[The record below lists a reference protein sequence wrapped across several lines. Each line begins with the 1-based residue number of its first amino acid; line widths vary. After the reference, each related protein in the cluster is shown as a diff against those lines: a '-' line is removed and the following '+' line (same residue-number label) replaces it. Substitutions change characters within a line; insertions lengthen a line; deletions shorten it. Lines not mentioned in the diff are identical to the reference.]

1 MILARLPKEDQ
12 FVAHSVAFAR
22 AVGTPDKVDRSVQK
36 VNLHE
41 GIARDAESIGAEM
54 VVARYFGIKDFEPT
68 VDGFKLHAD
77 IGANIEVKWTR
88 WKDGSLILTERDRDS
103 DIAVLVTN
111 PSPDYYICGWID
123 VKSARRPTRQRSD
136 GSYWIAQQDLHP
148 IANLAHSSHVNPSI

>member
-1 MILARLPKEDQ
+1 MILARLPKDDQ

-36 VNLHE
+36 LNLHD

-77 IGANIEVKWTR
+77 IGANIEVK
-88 WKDGSLILTERDRDS
+88 
-103 DIAVLVTN
+103 
-111 PSPDYYICGWID
+111 
-123 VKSARRPTRQRSD
+123 
-136 GSYWIAQQDLHP
+136 
-148 IANLAHSSHVNPSI
+148 AHSLERWLIDTD

>member
-1 MILARLPKEDQ
+1 MILCTLPRDDQ
-12 FVAHSVAFAR
+12 FVAHSTAFAR

-41 GIARDAESIGAEM
+41 GIARDAESIGAEI
-54 VVARYFGIKDFEPT
+54 VVARYFGIMDFELT
-68 VDGFKLHAD
+68 VGGFKLHAD

-111 PSPDYYICGWID
+111 PSPSYYICGWIQ
-123 VKSARRPTRQRSD
+123 VKAARRPARRRSD
-136 GSYWIAQQDLHP
+136 GSYWIGQQDLFP
-148 IANLAHSSHVNPSI
+148 IADLAHSSHVNPSI